1 MKKRS
6 FILMMPFMMAL
17 CLTGYYED
25 EEPEHV
31 LNAEIV
37 EIDADNKF

>member
-6 FILMMPFMMAL
+6 FILMMPFTMAL
-17 CLTGYYED
+17 CLTGCYED